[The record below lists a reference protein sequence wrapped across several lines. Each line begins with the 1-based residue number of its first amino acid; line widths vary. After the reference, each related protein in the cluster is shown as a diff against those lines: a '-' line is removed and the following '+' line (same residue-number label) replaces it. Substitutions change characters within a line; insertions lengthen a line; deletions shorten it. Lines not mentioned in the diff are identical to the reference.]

1 MAIDDLIWGVLLQ
14 DCEELALK
22 WNDVGTAA
30 ALVQ

>member
-22 WNDVGTAA
+22 SKDVGKAA
-30 ALVQ
+30 ALVE

>member
-1 MAIDDLIWGVLLQ
+1 MAIDDFIWDVLLQ

-22 WNDVGTAA
+22 SKDVGQAA